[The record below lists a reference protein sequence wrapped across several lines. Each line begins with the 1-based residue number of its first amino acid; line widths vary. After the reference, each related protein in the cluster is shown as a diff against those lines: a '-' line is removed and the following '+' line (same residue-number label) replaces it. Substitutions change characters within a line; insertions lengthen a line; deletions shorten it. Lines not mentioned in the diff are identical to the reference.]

1 MCTRGQQ
8 AAPAS
13 RARTHSPART
23 HSMGCCM
30 RTARVH
36 VVYVCDMSTLKGAHS
51 ELHLHRNGTS
61 ARSAPAYYSR
71 VNTRTSSPLVSP
83 QRLSVS
89 SSMTPGRRARAR
101 SEHLDR
107 RLKVPD
113 GERRSGPAPVIS
125 CQPPAAAPP
134 KGAHFRCLP
143 GRPRFSA
150 RALRCPRS
158 ALLCPALRLES
169 GPPYSLPVK
178 LSDDI
183 FGPGPS
189 VAPPVIVR
197 GNKIKNY
204 ASSSRCGDLPRGPA
218 ATCLGGSTRAP
229 HHARPPPSPPPPP
242 QPQPQ
247 PHLPERVQTQKYLLH
262 RPPSSIVTVYGA

>member
-1 MCTRGQQ
+1 
-8 AAPAS
+8 
-13 RARTHSPART
+13 
-23 HSMGCCM
+23 
-30 RTARVH
+30 
-36 VVYVCDMSTLKGAHS
+36 
-51 ELHLHRNGTS
+51 
-61 ARSAPAYYSR
+61 
-71 VNTRTSSPLVSP
+71 
-83 QRLSVS
+83 
-89 SSMTPGRRARAR
+89 MTPGRRARAR

-134 KGAHFRCLP
+134 KGAHIRCLP

-150 RALRCPRS
+150 LRCTPS
-158 ALLCPALRLES
+158 ALLCTALRLES
-169 GPPYSLPVK
+169 GLPYSLPVK

-189 VAPPVIVR
+189 VAPPVTAR

-218 ATCLGGSTRAP
+218 ATCLGGSTPAP
-229 HHARPPPSPPPPP
+229 HHTPDHHSSP
-242 QPQPQ
+242 QPPKG
-247 PHLPERVQTQKYLLH
+247 VQTQKFLLH
-262 RPPSSIVTVYGA
+262 RPPSSIVTEHRA